1 MELLTVELFFAKRL
15 IRSIRRAIILTII
28 IILIIKLIFKL
39 IIPST
44 LHPAGDEPIDLSK
57 RKCPSSRLNS
67 VVSLLEQESFADNP
81 QLLKNISIDALNT
94 LSNQN
99 STDAQMAAAAFL
111 LPKALTTLN
120 AQQLQQLMLKQQSR
134 IYSCN
139 NCQIEFHKQENYVV
153 HKKFYCS
160 ATKQQQALLDAA
172 GSSLNSLNSFS
183 NSLSHNLNQIN
194 SLNSLN
200 SLNTQKQ
207 SPSTSIDDLDTA
219 NQLLNSAPNS
229 PQSIHS
235 QTGQSA
241 NRTSVASS
249 SAAAVA
255 TMNLV
260 DTLVS
265 QAAAVANKKSSSSSS
280 LANNSNSKTSGCVS
294 PSISNSPVGS
304 PPSFNQL
311 AGAAQP
317 SANPVQPIYKH
328 FCSKCGIR
336 FTSKDNLH
344 AHQTYYCGNN
354 STTGLNGAGLTITN
368 FNSAS
373 GLIEVNCPKCKCS
386 ISESENSFSL
396 QSLRDPLCFC
406 LYPLSATTHTNPL
419 LSLLSAPA
427 QVLQATAVRKRF
439 WRTSARR
446 TCPPLVKYPP

>member
-1 MELLTVELFFAKRL
+1 M
-15 IRSIRRAIILTII
+15 
-28 IILIIKLIFKL
+28 
-39 IIPST
+39 
-44 LHPAGDEPIDLSK
+44 
-57 RKCPSSRLNS
+57 
-67 VVSLLEQESFADNP
+67 VSLLEPENFADNP
-81 QLLKNISIDALNT
+81 QLLKNISINALNT

-99 STDAQMAAAAFL
+99 STEEQMAAAAFL

-120 AQQLQQLMLKQQSR
+120 AQQLMLKPQSR

-153 HKKFYCS
+153 HKKYYCS
-160 ATKQQQALLDAA
+160 ATKQQQALLEAA
-172 GSSLNSLNSFS
+172 GSSLNSLNSFG
-183 NSLSHNLNQIN
+183 NSLNHNLNQI
-194 SLNSLN
+194 NSLN

-207 SPSTSIDDLDTA
+207 SPSTSIDDLDAA

-241 NRTSVASS
+241 NRTASS
-249 SAAAVA
+249 SAATAA

-260 DTLVS
+260 DTLVN

-294 PSISNSPVGS
+294 PSISISPVGS

-311 AGAAQP
+311 AAQP

-354 STTGLNGAGLTITN
+354 STTGLNGGLTITN

-373 GLIEVNCPKCKCS
+373 GLIEVNCPKC
-386 ISESENSFSL
+386 
-396 QSLRDPLCFC
+396 
-406 LYPLSATTHTNPL
+406 
-419 LSLLSAPA
+419 
-427 QVLQATAVRKRF
+427 
-439 WRTSARR
+439 
-446 TCPPLVKYPP
+446 